1 MRIFRAFL
9 IMVSAVILFLLPIT
23 TLVYDFRTD
32 LETDTF
38 SVTTAIGE
46 TSANTT
52 LLVAIYGNDTDTIS
66 YTSNVT
72 ETPSVSAYDTA
83 TRQLTTASL
92 TANVT
97 RSLVV
102 SYNIDAINNDSVAT
116 LLDNTSAIWL
126 LMVITLPVA
135 AIASIFLGKD

>member
-1 MRIFRAFL
+1 
-9 IMVSAVILFLLPIT
+9 MVSAVILFLLPIT

-46 TSANTT
+46 TT